1 MSILLRVV
9 VNVVINVVIVFIA
22 VVITIKAFFVIKAIK
37 AFRLI
42 FFTTRIIFTEQLLR
56 SARERHYY
64 YRLIRTLGEK
74 KKRVRGDFCLF
85 NNIYNTMHHHVYL
98 SLF

>member
-1 MSILLRVV
+1 VSILLRVV

-56 SARERHYY
+56 SAWERHHY
-64 YRLIRTLGEK
+64 YRSRRTLREK
-74 KKRVRGDFCLF
+74 KNKRGKGVSRLF
-85 NNIYNTMHHHVYL
+85 NNI
-98 SLF
+98 

>member
-1 MSILLRVV
+1 MSALAHEK
-9 VNVVINVVIVFIA
+9 NVVIVFIA

-56 SARERHYY
+56 SAWERHYY
-64 YRLIRTLGEK
+64 YRLRRTLREK
-74 KKRVRGDFCLF
+74 NKRGKGVSRLF
-85 NNIYNTMHHHVYL
+85 NNI
-98 SLF
+98 

>member
-1 MSILLRVV
+1 MFILLRVV

-22 VVITIKAFFVIKAIK
+22 VVITIIAFFVIKAVIK

-42 FFTTRIIFTEQLLR
+42 FFTPRIIFTEQLLR
-56 SARERHYY
+56 SAWERHYR

-74 KKRVRGDFCLF
+74 KKRGKGVFRLF
-85 NNIYNTMHHHVYL
+85 NTI
-98 SLF
+98 

>member
-1 MSILLRVV
+1 VFILLRVV

-22 VVITIKAFFVIKAIK
+22 VVITIIAFFVIKAVIK

-56 SARERHYY
+56 SAWERHHY
-64 YRLIRTLGEK
+64 YRSRRTLREK
-74 KKRVRGDFCLF
+74 NKRGKGVSRLF
-85 NNIYNTMHHHVYL
+85 NNI
-98 SLF
+98 

>member
-1 MSILLRVV
+1 VFILLRVV

-22 VVITIKAFFVIKAIK
+22 VVITIIAFFVIKAVIK

-56 SARERHYY
+56 SAWERHHY
-64 YRLIRTLGEK
+64 YRSRRTLREK
-74 KKRVRGDFCLF
+74 KNKRGKGVSRLF
-85 NNIYNTMHHHVYL
+85 NNI
-98 SLF
+98 

>member
-1 MSILLRVV
+1 MFILLRVV

-22 VVITIKAFFVIKAIK
+22 VVITIIAFFVIKAIK

-56 SARERHYY
+56 SAWERHYY
-64 YRLIRTLGEK
+64 YRSRRTLREK
-74 KKRVRGDFCLF
+74 NKRGKGVSRLF
-85 NNIYNTMHHHVYL
+85 NNIWYYASL
-98 SLF
+98 SENR

>member
-22 VVITIKAFFVIKAIK
+22 VVITIIAFFVIKAVIK

-56 SARERHYY
+56 SAWERHHY
-64 YRLIRTLGEK
+64 YRSRRTLREK
-74 KKRVRGDFCLF
+74 NKRGKRVSRLF
-85 NNIYNTMHHHVYL
+85 NNI
-98 SLF
+98 